1 MADNNQDD
9 STFEKTVVSSESTF
23 KKQIPSE
30 QAPPAL
36 VVLLGPPIY
45 QGRQWSIMQDGMVIG
60 RSSDCMVSI
69 DDRSLSR
76 SHAIINLK
84 GQEVSVADMGSTNK
98 TIVNGQILPPG
109 SPCVLR
115 NNDQV
120 KTGNVIFKFLEKGS
134 IEALTGQA
142 MYDRANRDSLTG
154 AYSKSSLNFIGPETI
169 KRAKEQAEPLSVIV
183 FDIDHF
189 KKVNDVYLHPGGDY
203 VLKELSRVVSTKLIR
218 SSDFFA
224 RYGGEEF
231 VILLPGTILKTAS
244 EIAERIRATIEGHD
258 FVYEGKKI
266 PITISI
272 GVTIL
277 STQDSSFED
286 MFKRGDAAMYV
297 SKQSG
302 RNRVTI
308 HQ

>member
-1 MADNNQDD
+1 MWQFHRVFTQSCSEGWKLERQQARIVRRTDRKVELGMADNNQDD

-23 KKQIPSE
+23 KKQISAE

-60 RSSDCMVSI
+60 RSSDCLVSI

-76 SHAIINLK
+76 SHAIINIK
-84 GQEVSVADMGSTNK
+84 GQEVSVSDMGSTNK

-169 KRAKEQAEPLSVIV
+169 KRAKEQAEPLSIIV

-203 VLKELSRVVSTKLIR
+203 VLKELGRVVSTKLIR
-218 SSDFFA
+218 SSL
-224 RYGGEEF
+224 RRRR
-231 VILLPGTILKTAS
+231 VC
-244 EIAERIRATIEGHD
+244 D
-258 FVYEGKKI
+258 FV
-266 PITISI
+266 TRHA
-272 GVTIL
+272 
-277 STQDSSFED
+277 
-286 MFKRGDAAMYV
+286 FKN
-297 SKQSG
+297 SL
-302 RNRVTI
+302 RNRRTDS
-308 HQ
+308 HNH